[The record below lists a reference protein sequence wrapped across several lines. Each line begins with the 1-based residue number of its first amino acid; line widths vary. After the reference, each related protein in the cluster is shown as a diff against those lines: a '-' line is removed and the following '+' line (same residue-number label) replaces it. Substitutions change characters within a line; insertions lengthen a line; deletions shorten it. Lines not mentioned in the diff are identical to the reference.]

1 MRPNFP
7 VWSDYGSPAQK
18 RWKSASKQG
27 TRTSIGPKIL
37 LAGAVIAAGVV
48 GIRGNY
54 PQVVDAEWVQDVGTH
69 LPIMSLSTGDART
82 KRSGIV
88 AAIPLPSGRAVT
100 TGQTAVSS
108 PRPASELPQLRTSVD
123 AVEPSAE
130 TAAPV
135 AVAQIPDV
143 EADADAPPPQP
154 VPAVAANKVVVN
166 KKVVRVEHKKVMRVE
181 HHQRSVTGAY
191 AQYGGWGWPGGGW
204 SGFSPF
210 GNSRRF

>member
-7 VWSDYGSPAQK
+7 VWSNYGAPAQK
-18 RWKSASKQG
+18 HWMSASKQG

-54 PQVVDAEWVQDVGTH
+54 PQVVDAEWGQDAGTH
-69 LPIMSLSTGDART
+69 MPIMSLSTRDART

-88 AAIPLPSGRAVT
+88 AAIPLPSRRAVT

-108 PRPASELPQLRTSVD
+108 PRPAPELSQLRTSVD

-143 EADADAPPPQP
+143 EAKADAQPPQP

-166 KKVVRVEHKKVMRVE
+166 KKVVRVEHKKVVRVE
-181 HHQRSVTGAY
+181 HHQRSVAGAY
-191 AQYGGWGWPGGGW
+191 AQYGGWGWSGGGW